1 MSLAP
6 NTGKSIVKL
15 ISLPIDQLFFDPAN
29 ARKHGSRNLD
39 AIKASLKRFG
49 QQKPI
54 VVDPSNTVLAGN
66 GTLRAAY
73 ELGWTHI
80 QCVRSLLKAGDA
92 SAFAIA
98 DNRTAELAEWDM
110 DRLVKTL
117 DAIEED
123 PGAQLWSTGFDKE
136 ELESLA
142 KKLGFDDPIEKYQ
155 PPTVYRLVIHCA
167 DAKSQEALFEK
178 LTGEG
183 LKVRVQTL

>member
-1 MSLAP
+1 M
-6 NTGKSIVKL
+6 KL

-39 AIKASLKRFG
+39 AIKASLKKFG

-54 VVDPSNTVLAGN
+54 VVDANNTVLAGN

-73 ELGWTHI
+73 ELGWAHI
-80 QCVRSLLKAGDA
+80 QCVRSSLRAVEA

-110 DRLVKTL
+110 ERLAKTL
-117 DAIEED
+117 DAVEED
-123 PGAQLWSTGFDKE
+123 PGAQLWSTGFDRA
-136 ELESLA
+136 ELAGLVS
-142 KKLGFDDPIEKYQ
+142 KLGLDGGEERMPELA
-155 PPTVYRLVIHCA
+155 TVYRLVINCG
-167 DAKSQEALFEK
+167 DAASQEALYER
-178 LTGEG
+178 LTAEG

>member
-1 MSLAP
+1 MS
-6 NTGKSIVKL
+6 TGMKL
-15 ISLPIDQLFFDPAN
+15 VSMPIDQLFFDPAN
-29 ARKHGSRNLD
+29 ARKHGTRNLD

-54 VVDPSNTVLAGN
+54 VIDPSNTVLAGN

-73 ELGWTHI
+73 ELGWSHV
-80 QCVRSLLKAGDA
+80 QCVRSTLKAADA
-92 SAFAIA
+92 SAFSVA

-117 DAIEED
+117 DAIEEN
-123 PGAQLWSTGFDKE
+123 PAAQLWSTGFDKE
-136 ELESLA
+136 ELEGMA
-142 KKLGFDDPIEKYQ
+142 RKLGLDEAIPESV
-155 PPTVYRLVIHCA
+155 PTVYRLVIQCA

-178 LTGEG
+178 LTRDG